1 MCHIGAFFIL
11 KRFLFCSTL
20 VLSSNCVW
28 PSDLSTIQG
37 NIKPGNI
44 VIIGENHQRPES
56 PQLFKQLVDA
66 AISKH
71 GCLSIGLEID
81 SDQQTVIDEVV
92 KGRAKV
98 SEIEI
103 AVPIDHPD
111 MRELIEHLAELKQRL
126 PCVRVEAIDADH
138 DRDENM
144 ANRLADFPIDKPILV
159 LLGGL
164 HTLKKVDWT
173 VASGEPAVAEILT
186 KRGYNVKSYPRRWL
200 PEKCESGQ
208 VRVSR
213 YVSADAQEALPILN
227 DTLISLL
234 NAKPHRTADNV
245 IDGLIVW
252 KCKGE
257 YI

>member
-1 MCHIGAFFIL
+1 ML
-11 KRFLFCSTL
+11 KRFLFGVIL
-20 VLSSNCVW
+20 ELSSNCAW
-28 PSDLSTIQG
+28 SSDLSTIQG

-44 VIIGENHQRPES
+44 VIIGESHQRPES
-56 PQLFKQLVDA
+56 PILFKRLVDET
-66 AISKH
+66 IKQYS
-71 GCLSIGLEID
+71 CLTVGLEID
-81 SDQQTVIDEVV
+81 HDQQTVIDKVV

-103 AVPIDHPD
+103 AAPIDHPD
-111 MRELIEHLAELKQRL
+111 MRELIDKLAVLRRRS

-144 ANRLADFPIDKPILV
+144 ANRLADFPTDKPILV

-186 KRGYNVKSYPRRWL
+186 KRGYNVKSYPQRWL

-252 KCKGE
+252 TCKGE